1 MISGFHH
8 NHSGDLK
15 RHRVGSLNGSLQEDG
30 KELSG
35 TSEGPWAS
43 DAAGSVTGHWG
54 HCTRRLS
61 LGCLQ
66 LSGRL
71 GTGKVTGDITG
82 GRRGRLH
89 IQMLP

>member
-1 MISGFHH
+1 MISGSHH

-35 TSEGPWAS
+35 PQRDLGAS

-61 LGCLQ
+61 LVCLQ

-71 GTGKVTGDITG
+71 GTGKVTGDVTG

-89 IQMLP
+89 IQILP